1 MTLIIRT
8 VFVNKM
14 NGTINSTDFQL
25 PGLISKYDGKVRDV
39 YELENQ
45 ILVIVASDRI
55 SAFDIIM
62 PKMIPY
68 KGQILN
74 QISTYMLNSTKDII
88 ENWLIDTP
96 DPNVSIGY
104 KLSPIKIEMVIRGY
118 LSGHADRLYKS
129 GMRSICGVKLPNGM
143 KSNEKFNNPII
154 TPSTKASEGHDEDIS
169 KEEIIK
175 NRLLSIDQYE
185 EIESVTKKLFFRGS
199 QIANERGL
207 ILVDTKYEFG
217 YTDKGKLVLIDE
229 IHTPDSSRYF
239 YQDSYEENLNNNK
252 PQKQLSKEFFRQWL
266 IDNDFSGKEG
276 ETLPVISDDKVKEV
290 SNRYIELYEGIIGNN
305 FVKRNTSNLY
315 DDIENNIINFLKKI

>member
-1 MTLIIRT
+1 MI
-8 VFVNKM
+8 
-14 NGTINSTDFQL
+14 GTINSTDFKL
-25 PGLISKYDGKVRDV
+25 PGMISKYEGKVRDV
-39 YELENQ
+39 YELENKL
-45 ILVIVASDRI
+45 LVIVASDRI

-74 QISTYMLNSTKDII
+74 ELSTSMLNSTKDII
-88 ENWLIDTP
+88 DNWLIDSP

-129 GMRSICGVKLPNGM
+129 GLRSICGVNMPNGM
-143 KSNEKFNNPII
+143 KSNQKFDNPII
-154 TPSTKASEGHDEDIS
+154 TPSTKAAKGHDEDIS

-175 NRLLSIDQYE
+175 NRLLSIEQYE
-185 EIESVTKKLFFRGS
+185 KIESITKKLFIRGS
-199 QIANERGL
+199 EIAKERGL

-217 YTDKGKLVLIDE
+217 YTDDGKLILIDE

-239 YQDSYEENLNNNK
+239 YQDYYEENFINNK

-266 IDNDFSGKEG
+266 IENGFSGKEG
-276 ETLPVISDDKVKEV
+276 QTLPDITNDTVLDV
-290 SNRYIELYEGIIGNN
+290 SNRYIELYEGITGDKFIKRKTNN
-305 FVKRNTSNLY
+305 IYN
-315 DDIENNIINFLKKI
+315 DIENNILNFLKDI

>member
-1 MTLIIRT
+1 MI
-8 VFVNKM
+8 
-14 NGTINSTDFQL
+14 GTINSTDFKL
-25 PGLISKYDGKVRDV
+25 PGMISKYEGKVRDV

-45 ILVIVASDRI
+45 LLVIVASDRI

-74 QISTYMLNSTKDII
+74 ELSTSMLNSTKDII
-88 ENWLIDTP
+88 DNWLIDSP

-129 GMRSICGVKLPNGM
+129 GFRSICGVNIPNGM
-143 KSNEKFNNPII
+143 KSNQKFDNPII
-154 TPSTKASEGHDEDIS
+154 TPSTKAAKGHDEDIS

-185 EIESVTKKLFFRGS
+185 KIESITKKLFIRGS
-199 QIANERGL
+199 EIAKERGL

-217 YTDKGKLVLIDE
+217 YTDDGKLILIDE

-239 YQDSYEENLNNNK
+239 YQDYYEENFNNNK

-266 IDNDFSGKEG
+266 IENGFSGKEG
-276 ETLPVISDDKVKEV
+276 QTLPDITNDKVLDV
-290 SNRYIELYEGIIGNN
+290 SNRYIELYEGITGDKFI
-305 FVKRNTSNLY
+305 KRKTSNIY
-315 DDIENNIINFLKKI
+315 NDIENNILNFLKDI

>member
-1 MTLIIRT
+1 
-8 VFVNKM
+8 M
-14 NGTINSTDFQL
+14 NGTINSTDFLL
-25 PGLISKYDGKVRDV
+25 PGLISKYEGKVRDV
-39 YELENQ
+39 YEIENQ

-55 SAFDIIM
+55 SAFDTIM

-175 NRLLSIDQYE
+175 NGLLSVDQYE

-199 QIANERGL
+199 KIANERGL

-276 ETLPVISDDKVKEV
+276 ETLPAISDDKVQEV

>member
-1 MTLIIRT
+1 
-8 VFVNKM
+8 M

-25 PGLISKYDGKVRDV
+25 PGLISKYEGKVRDV

-129 GMRSICGVKLPNGM
+129 GMRSICGVRLPNGM

-175 NRLLSIDQYE
+175 NGLLSVDQYE

-199 QIANERGL
+199 EIANERGL

-276 ETLPVISDDKVKEV
+276 ETLPAISDDKVQEV

>member
-1 MTLIIRT
+1 
-8 VFVNKM
+8 M

-25 PGLISKYDGKVRDV
+25 PGLISKYEGKVRDV

-104 KLSPIKIEMVIRGY
+104 KLSPIKIEMVIRVY

-175 NRLLSIDQYE
+175 NGLLSVDQYE

-199 QIANERGL
+199 KIANERGL

-276 ETLPVISDDKVKEV
+276 ETLPAISDDKVQEV

>member
-1 MTLIIRT
+1 
-8 VFVNKM
+8 M

-25 PGLISKYDGKVRDV
+25 PGLISKYEGKVRDV

-45 ILVIVASDRI
+45 ILVIIASDRI

-175 NRLLSIDQYE
+175 NGLLSVDQYE

-199 QIANERGL
+199 EIANERGL

-276 ETLPVISDDKVKEV
+276 ETLPAISDDKVQEV

>member
-1 MTLIIRT
+1 MS
-8 VFVNKM
+8 
-14 NGTINSTDFQL
+14 GTINSTDFQL
-25 PGLISKYDGKVRDV
+25 PGLISKYEGKVRDV

-129 GMRSICGVKLPNGM
+129 GIRSICGVKLSDGM

-175 NRLLSIDQYE
+175 NGLLSVDQYE

-276 ETLPVISDDKVKEV
+276 ETLPVISDDKVEEV

>member
-1 MTLIIRT
+1 MS
-8 VFVNKM
+8 
-14 NGTINSTDFQL
+14 GTINSTDFQL
-25 PGLISKYDGKVRDV
+25 PGLISKYEGKVRDV

-175 NRLLSIDQYE
+175 NGLLSINQYE

-199 QIANERGL
+199 EIANERGL

-266 IDNDFSGKEG
+266 IDNHFSGKEG
-276 ETLPVISDDKVKEV
+276 ETLPLISDDKVQEV